1 LVPSNFCNFAGHCGD
16 LISGFKGER
25 KTELGKGRD
34 KRGLNNNGRLGKE
47 QKRKGIGIHPA

>member
-1 LVPSNFCNFAGHCGD
+1 LVLSNFCNFAGHCGD

-34 KRGLNNNGRLGKE
+34 KRGLNKNGRRGKE